1 MNDQATF
8 PAMLHRR
15 AVAHPNRPAVT
26 FLDDRG
32 VSAELT
38 YGQLWD
44 RAVGVAWKL
53 TQLSGERQTL
63 PSGVSAGPRAMLLF
77 PAGIDFVT
85 AFVGTQ
91 IAGWVP
97 VPTSYPKPHRAHARL
112 DASSVNCA
120 ATVVLTD
127 SQSLAGLDRS
137 KSTAVAKLPCIAIDS
152 REDRAVDYRGFE
164 LTGLTPETVALLQYT
179 SGSTSEP
186 KGVVITHQNLMTNLE
201 AIRRGFGFEFQEDS
215 HGASRQEEPLA
226 GVFWLPHYHDMGLIG
241 GILAPLYIGGRTV
254 LLSPQSFIRQ
264 PLRWLETVS
273 RYRAMVTGAPN
284 FAFDLCADRLT
295 PTEIAALD
303 LSPLRLLFC
312 GAEPI
317 SATSLNRFA
326 QRLAGA
332 GLSDDIFYP
341 CYGLAESTLLAAGG
355 DGPGRL
361 QTIEIDR
368 ASLGQGRVRVVP
380 EGSPKSATLV
390 NCGRA
395 AWQSELMIVDPVS
408 GEELPQRT
416 VGEIWIRGETVSKG
430 YWQADPADMERFNAE
445 LVRTRRGIVS
455 LIGRSVSQRTGGFY
469 RTGDLGFF
477 DGGDLYVTGRIKEVI
492 IVRGRNYFPRD
503 IEATVASVVQGSAGR
518 VAAVGFRVDSTEWLG
533 IVAEVP
539 RHTAPEDLPGIVRRI
554 RAAVIEEHEIDP
566 REVVLVR
573 MSSIP
578 VTSSGKTQRVR
589 CVRWFEEPAE
599 PSVHRWKRHGDV
611 AAVPLELPSFPGR
624 PEPADFDSVNVAVR
638 DWIVRWLTQRG
649 GVEPDQIDL
658 QQRFDAYGLDS
669 LMAIRLI
676 GDLEDACGVEL
687 TPMIAWEHPTIAATA
702 SLIAGQICKVN
713 PEESWVPDQATNPAV
728 VYPR

>member
-1 MNDQATF
+1 
-8 PAMLHRR
+8 
-15 AVAHPNRPAVT
+15 
-26 FLDDRG
+26 
-32 VSAELT
+32 
-38 YGQLWD
+38 
-44 RAVGVAWKL
+44 
-53 TQLSGERQTL
+53 
-63 PSGVSAGPRAMLLF
+63 
-77 PAGIDFVT
+77 
-85 AFVGTQ
+85 
-91 IAGWVP
+91 
-97 VPTSYPKPHRAHARL
+97 
-112 DASSVNCA
+112 
-120 ATVVLTD
+120 
-127 SQSLAGLDRS
+127 
-137 KSTAVAKLPCIAIDS
+137 
-152 REDRAVDYRGFE
+152 
-164 LTGLTPETVALLQYT
+164 
-179 SGSTSEP
+179 
-186 KGVVITHQNLMTNLE
+186 
-201 AIRRGFGFEFQEDS
+201 
-215 HGASRQEEPLA
+215 
-226 GVFWLPHYHDMGLIG
+226 MGLIG

-395 AWQSELMIVDPVS
+395 AWQSELVIVDPVS
-408 GEELPQRT
+408 GEEVPQRT

-492 IVRGRNYFPRD
+492 IVRGRNCFPRD
-503 IEATVASVVQGSAGR
+503 RRIGR
-518 VAAVGFRVDSTEWLG
+518 SR
-533 IVAEVP
+533 
-539 RHTAPEDLPGIVRRI
+539 VRR
-554 RAAVIEEHEIDP
+554 
-566 REVVLVR
+566 
-573 MSSIP
+573 
-578 VTSSGKTQRVR
+578 
-589 CVRWFEEPAE
+589 
-599 PSVHRWKRHGDV
+599 
-611 AAVPLELPSFPGR
+611 
-624 PEPADFDSVNVAVR
+624 
-638 DWIVRWLTQRG
+638 
-649 GVEPDQIDL
+649 
-658 QQRFDAYGLDS
+658 
-669 LMAIRLI
+669 
-676 GDLEDACGVEL
+676 
-687 TPMIAWEHPTIAATA
+687 
-702 SLIAGQICKVN
+702 
-713 PEESWVPDQATNPAV
+713 
-728 VYPR
+728 